1 MFETGFKH
9 VWNVFQKAMFET
21 FFKHVWIGF
30 KKLMFKTLIF
40 KHVWNVFFLE
50 IIVCQNGLLVIINAL
65 CTLLPEV
72 FLDISPHE
80 RAAKEPQSGEKTSR
94 KATLTRTCSQLREK
108 KKIQE
113 TWISGTRVYCVTL
126 QWNEVFHSLIHVW
139 NAFWNIR
146 DCLIAFWVFDEL
158 FCMKLGNNR
167 QLPLCMPSL
176 CRRL

>member
-1 MFETGFKH
+1 MLS
-9 VWNVFQKAMFET
+9 VP
-21 FFKHVWIGF
+21 
-30 KKLMFKTLIF
+30 
-40 KHVWNVFFLE
+40 
-50 IIVCQNGLLVIINAL
+50 CS
-65 CTLLPEV
+65 
-72 FLDISPHE
+72 LDISPHE

-158 FCMKLGNNR
+158 FCMKLGNKNWTQVFSEPLFKLVLTEYKLIGR
-167 QLPLCMPSL
+167 LQLRWNFVWSMVHMLDSVQSSNVPWSKT
-176 CRRL
+176 